1 MMDIDLYQ
9 ERAMSTALD
18 SALNFTYLS
27 AGATAELG
35 EALGILAKHVRDNPG
50 QPLSEEQKNSLT
62 KEIGDVYWFLALF
75 QYLTG
80 IRGSDV
86 LRINAEKLL
95 SRKQRGVIG
104 GSGDDR

>member
-1 MMDIDLYQ
+1 MDIDLYQ

-27 AGATAELG
+27 AGSTAELG

-50 QPLSEEQKNSLT
+50 EPLSEEQKKSLT

-75 QYLTG
+75 QYLTD
-80 IRGSDV
+80 IKGSDV
-86 LRINAEKLL
+86 LQVNVNKLM
-95 SRKQRGVIG
+95 SRKERGVIG